1 MAGLPWFEL
10 DTDYHDS
17 PKVEALKSRL
27 RNPEA
32 DAFPSRLYAY
42 CYKHAL
48 DRFDP
53 EVAQHV
59 IEAAAK
65 WRGRRGV
72 LFDALFAVGV
82 LERDAGKVVVHG
94 VEERLA
100 PHLAKREAD
109 RIRISEKRDKA
120 ATALRQ
126 RSDVAQESRRH
137 RGDVAGNRD
146 RNRDKETPDQGETPL
161 APRPVT
167 PLVAF
172 LRETYPD
179 IRDPWKVEA
188 AWIKAYPGV
197 DLLVEA
203 IKARAWE
210 VSAPKNS
217 RKDHGSFLN
226 NWFKNATPA
235 PPPAPKPPPL
245 PTLDAAWLGAL
256 PAEVRPTAEE
266 AWREMAEDVARASYP
281 DARPRLVAEAR
292 DHFQA
297 TWRATA

>member
-42 CYKHAL
+42 CYRHAI

-53 EVAQHV
+53 EVAAHT

-94 VEERLA
+94 VSERLA
-100 PHLAKREAD
+100 PHLAKRESD
-109 RIRISEKRDKA
+109 RVRIAEKRDKA
-120 ATALRQ
+120 AEALRH
-126 RSDVAQESRRH
+126 RGDVAQESQRH

-146 RNRDKETPDQGETPL
+146 SNKDTSSPTETQ
-161 APRPVT
+161 
-167 PLVAF
+167 
-172 LRETYPD
+172 
-179 IRDPWKVEA
+179 EA
-188 AWIKAYPGV
+188 ASGAVRSLLEADSPVAAVMPCTGSAREYGVTLSQVTEWQHAYPGV
-197 DLLVEA
+197 DVLAEVE
-203 IKARAWE
+203 KARAWLGANPTRRKTHGGVARFLVAWFSRAQDSPRPGPRRQQDNGRPD
-210 VSAPKNS
+210 VSQMDYS
-217 RKDHGSFLN
+217 RKPEF
-226 NWFKNATPA
+226 
-235 PPPAPKPPPL
+235 
-245 PTLDAAWLGAL
+245 
-256 PAEVRPTAEE
+256 
-266 AWREMAEDVARASYP
+266 
-281 DARPRLVAEAR
+281 
-292 DHFQA
+292 
-297 TWRATA
+297 